1 LKRIRPR
8 SHILE
13 DFFGRSSL
21 VFQELFTNVNIRTR
35 FTAMLM
41 KNSPSLVHNERK
53 SLERLQYHCLMDG
66 KKQSICYCN
75 GEISPFYPKASR
87 LPLFFRSPLLLTP
100 SYNRQAYMDI
110 VRRFGPP
117 SFTTIAIK
125 PQQRGSPEIHLNFL
139 VSCFFICR

>member
-1 LKRIRPR
+1 MKRIRPR
-8 SHILE
+8 SHILG

-41 KNSPSLVHNERK
+41 KNSPSLVQFGEIAIPLH
-53 SLERLQYHCLMDG
+53 SPLMDG
-66 KKQSICYCN
+66 KKQSLCYCN

-87 LPLFFRSPLLLTP
+87 LPFVFRSPLLLTP

-117 SFTTIAIK
+117 SFTTIAIE